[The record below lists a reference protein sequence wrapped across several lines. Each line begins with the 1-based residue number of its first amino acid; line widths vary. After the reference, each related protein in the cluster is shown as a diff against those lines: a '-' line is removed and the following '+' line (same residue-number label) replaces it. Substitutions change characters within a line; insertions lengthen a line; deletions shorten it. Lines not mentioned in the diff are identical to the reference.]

1 MFSRGLAEVHLQ
13 EQRCRGSEV
22 QRFIGAEILQRGAA
36 AVVQRQRS
44 AEVKQCRG
52 AGRGVEFQQR
62 CRGAECRGKI

>member
-36 AVVQRQRS
+36 AVVQRCKGREVQR
-44 AEVKQCRG
+44 
-52 AGRGVEFQQR
+52 
-62 CRGAECRGKI
+62 